1 MPCMPKYTA
10 MVYTTQM
17 MTRIPMV
24 RKLFSGMPS
33 TRLKAM
39 ERRGVAREN
48 VVAVP
53 ARRAKYSCQV
63 NEFTENTVHTFAQK
77 RPACLGVL
85 LFVPLAHMEHEA
97 EGDSQNDVKAPWNR
111 TPVKQGI
118 GGCPVLH
125 GPHVR
130 DMGLACV

>member
-1 MPCMPKYTA
+1 
-10 MVYTTQM
+10 
-17 MTRIPMV
+17 MV

-39 ERRGVAREN
+39 ERRGVARECSGS
-48 VVAVP
+48 AGQKG
-53 ARRAKYSCQV
+53 KYSCQV

-97 EGDSQNDVKAPWNR
+97 EGDSQNDSKNS
-111 TPVKQGI
+111 TE
-118 GGCPVLH
+118 
-125 GPHVR
+125 
-130 DMGLACV
+130 